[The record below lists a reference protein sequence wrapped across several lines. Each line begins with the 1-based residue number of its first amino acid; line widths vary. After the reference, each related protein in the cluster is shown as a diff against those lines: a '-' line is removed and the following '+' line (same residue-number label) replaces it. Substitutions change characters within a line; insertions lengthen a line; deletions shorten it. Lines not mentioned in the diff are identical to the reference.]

1 MHFGEHLTI
10 DGYGGDKDKLNNESL
25 VMQCLRELP
34 GKLGMKILMAP
45 QIVHAPDNDK
55 KDPGGWT
62 GFVIIAESHI
72 SIHTFPN
79 RGFVSIDVYSCR
91 NGMDTAL
98 VLKYSKEKFDLKDIA
113 QGRVTSNRVTW
124 GVWMLVQILFVI
136 SYYQS
141 VGLVTSIWV
150 PIVYLFGTVLI
161 FISLLKYSGKG
172 SWSWIEK
179 IALISV
185 IIISAIWFI
194 TESSLVALT
203 LTLIIDTI
211 GAIPLV
217 MTVWR
222 DPNADYAPAWYLGF
236 ISNALNLF
244 AIEKWDYA
252 NAVYPIYLTVMTF
265 TVASILKFRQYEH
278 DS

>member
-1 MHFGEHLTI
+1 MKSLAGYFGGTVLFV
-10 DGYGGDKDKLNNESL
+10 GF
-25 VMQCLRELP
+25 
-34 GKLGMKILMAP
+34 
-45 QIVHAPDNDK
+45 IVYFKA
-55 KDPGGWT
+55 
-62 GFVIIAESHI
+62 
-72 SIHTFPN
+72 
-79 RGFVSIDVYSCR
+79 
-91 NGMDTAL
+91 
-98 VLKYSKEKFDLKDIA
+98 IA

-252 NAVYPIYLTVMTF
+252 NAVYPIYLTVVTF